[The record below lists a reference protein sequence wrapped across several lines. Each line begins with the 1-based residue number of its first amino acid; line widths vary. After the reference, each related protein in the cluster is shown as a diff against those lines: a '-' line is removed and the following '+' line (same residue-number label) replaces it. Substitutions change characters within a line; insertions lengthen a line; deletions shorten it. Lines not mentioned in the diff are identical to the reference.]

1 MRVETMKN
9 ILSIIV
15 SVSSLAGCKDA
26 DQGDK
31 FIGRWQQVNANE
43 VGKLTANITRA
54 EDGYQVGVSMFIQNQ
69 PSATVHKIGK
79 LKDNVLKV
87 EDLENVR
94 FEPAT
99 GHLMIGVNEF
109 EPIK

>member
-1 MRVETMKN
+1 
-9 ILSIIV
+9 
-15 SVSSLAGCKDA
+15 
-26 DQGDK
+26 
-31 FIGRWQQVNANE
+31 VN
-43 VGKLTANITRA
+43 
-54 EDGYQVGVSMFIQNQ
+54 
-69 PSATVHKIGK
+69 KIGK